1 MAAAPVAA
9 ERPIRRHEPSS
20 VLLIA
25 AVLLGPFVYLIAI
38 AVRKRPLARRAIA
51 GSVIGAAVLT
61 ALASGTLSTSRGP
74 SDTVGR
80 LVVVIL
86 AALAARAASDR
97 VLLGVIA
104 VATVL
109 AAAGPGG
116 PAAAAGL
123 GLAAAEQG
131 RRRVTRWRREA
142 VGAGVGAAAVGLPSF
157 VPAAPIVGAVLV
169 AAVLVSG
176 LLGSTRAQR
185 GRVTRGALVVA
196 GLVLVLGVVAAVRL
210 RTVPADLRAGQAGV
224 TAGVEGLRAANPAD
238 AEARLNQAQA
248 AFERAGEALGS
259 PLVLPLRLLP
269 VVGQHVQLGRDLTSA
284 ADDLTRRAR
293 AVADDGDIALLAPK
307 GGRIDLAALRALGP
321 DVEAAAQAVAATR
334 LRVEQSEDDWLVPPL
349 RRRLDR
355 LDATLARSGQEL
367 DGLALT
373 VRILPALLGET
384 SPRRAFIG
392 FTNPSEVRGLG
403 GLIGNF
409 TELEANGGALRQS
422 RVGRDADLN
431 AQGRPAGRRTLS
443 APPGY
448 VETWAGYGPQKLW
461 QNVNLSPDGPS
472 VGQVIADLYPQ
483 SGGSPVDLVAL
494 IDTNA
499 LAAMLELTGPV
510 ALPSW
515 PVPLT
520 SANATS
526 ILGLEQ
532 YQRYGDQLDRRTAF
546 LAELTRTVFD
556 RLLNIEPT
564 RLRLAAR
571 CLGRAVQDGHL
582 MLWSPRPEEQL
593 IFQRLG
599 VSGALPQPNAE
610 EEVAGVVLNN
620 AGGNKLDWFM
630 SHTTKVTR
638 SFDSASGDQLAV
650 VTTTLTNDAPR
661 SGLPAYVANSVDAGP
676 GSQPGDQ
683 RLLVSAY
690 GTGKVDSARVG
701 GQTMPVQTSRETDL
715 DVAIATVQI
724 PAGTSTEVT
733 FTFRTPSD
741 GRAPRR
747 LTLLPDQ
754 RPASEVLCR

>member
-1 MAAAPVAA
+1 VAA
-9 ERPIRRHEPSS
+9 ERPIRRREPSS

-25 AVLLGPFVYLIAI
+25 AVLVGPFVYLIAI
-38 AVRKRPLARRAIA
+38 ALRKRRLARRVIA
-51 GSVIGAAVLT
+51 GSVISAAVLT
-61 ALASGTLSTSRGP
+61 ALASGTLSTGRGL

-80 LVVVIL
+80 LAIVLL
-86 AALAARAASDR
+86 AALAARTASDR
-97 VLLGVIA
+97 VLLGVVA

-123 GLAAAEQG
+123 GLAAAEHG
-131 RRRVTRWRREA
+131 RRRVTRWTREA

-157 VPAAPIVGAVLV
+157 VPAAPVLGAVLV

-185 GRVTRGALVVA
+185 GRAARGALVVA

-210 RTVPADLRAGQAGV
+210 RTVPVDLRAGQAGV
-224 TAGVEGLRAANPAD
+224 QAGLEGLRTANPAD
-238 AEARLNQAQA
+238 AEARLDQAQS
-248 AFERAGEALGS
+248 AFERADEALSS
-259 PLVLPLRLLP
+259 PLVLPLRFLP
-269 VVGQHVQLGRDLTSA
+269 VVGQHMELGRDLASA
-284 ADDLTRRAR
+284 AGELTQRAR
-293 AVADDGDIALLAPK
+293 AVADDGDIAVLAPK
-307 GGRIDLAALRALGP
+307 GGRIDLNAVRALGP

-334 LRVEQSEDDWLVPPL
+334 LRVEESEDDWLVPPL

-355 LDATLARSGQEL
+355 LDATLAEGGEQL
-367 DGLALT
+367 DNLALT
-373 VRILPALLGET
+373 LRVLPALLGET
-384 SPRRAFIG
+384 EPRRAFVG

-403 GLIGNF
+403 GIIGNF
-409 TELEANGGALRQS
+409 TELEAAGGAVRQS

-431 AQGRPAGRRTLS
+431 AQGRPIDQRTLS
-443 APPGY
+443 GPPGY
-448 VETWAGYGPQKLW
+448 AETWAGYGAKTLW
-461 QNVNLSPDGPS
+461 QNVTLSPDGPS
-472 VGQVIADLYPQ
+472 VGQVIAGLYPQ
-483 SGGSPVDLVAL
+483 SGGSPVDVVAL

-499 LAAMLELTGPV
+499 LAALLELTGPV
-510 ALPSW
+510 AVPSW

-526 ILGLEQ
+526 ILGIEQ
-532 YQRYGDQLDRRTAF
+532 YQRYGDQFDRRTAF
-546 LAELTRTVFD
+546 LAELTKTVFT
-556 RLLNIEPT
+556 RLLDLEPT

-571 CLGRAVQDGHL
+571 CLGRAVQDRHL
-582 MLWSPRPEEQL
+582 VLWSPRPEEQL
-593 IFQRLG
+593 VFQRLG
-599 VSGALPQPNAE
+599 VTGALPQPSAE

-630 SHTTKVTR
+630 RHTTKVTR

-661 SGLPAYVANSVDAGP
+661 SGLPAYVANSFDAGP
-676 GSQPGDQ
+676 GSLPGDQ

-690 GTGKVDSARVG
+690 GTGAADPARVG
-701 GQTMPVQTSRETDL
+701 GQTMPVTTSREAGL
-715 DVAIATVQI
+715 DVATTLVQI
-724 PAGTSTEVT
+724 PAGTSIEVS

-754 RPASEVLCR
+754 RPASEALCR